1 MSASKGKSKE
11 QEAKEAELRKA
22 RRDALK
28 RMAGLGIALTIPS
41 ALAACGDEDSGYDY
55 YSCKGF
61 ECGYTS
67 SGGGSGYYSGG
78 YKSGGYSSSG
88 YSSYGGYKSS
98 YSSYHSYHSQY
109 CNGYG
114 SMYYYSYHCYYS

>member
-11 QEAKEAELRKA
+11 QEAKEAELRMA

-41 ALAACGDEDSGYDY
+41 VLASCGDDDSGYNY

-61 ECGYTS
+61 ECSEASYA
-67 SGGGSGYYSGG
+67 
-78 YKSGGYSSSG
+78 SGGYSSGGYSSGG
-88 YSSYGGYKSS
+88 YSSYAGYKSS
-98 YSSYHSYHSQY
+98 YSSSYYSSYYSYHSQY
-109 CNGYG
+109 CDSYG
-114 SMYYYSYHCYYS
+114 SMYYYSYYCYYS